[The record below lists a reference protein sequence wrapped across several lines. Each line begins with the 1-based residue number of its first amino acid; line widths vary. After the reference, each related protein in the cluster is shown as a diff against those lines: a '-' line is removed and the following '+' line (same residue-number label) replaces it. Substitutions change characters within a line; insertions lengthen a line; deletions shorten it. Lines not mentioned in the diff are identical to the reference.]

1 MSGKDYN
8 FSANTGYSTS
18 NGREFFIRNI
28 GSQVSTSAKF
38 LEAFSFR
45 ESLGP
50 LTADCRGSPNGFR
63 ESLDPLQ
70 LIVED
75 PPMVLGSPWTPYS

>member
-45 ESLGP
+45 ESL
-50 LTADCRGSPNGFR
+50 
-63 ESLDPLQ
+63 DPLQ
-70 LIVED
+70 LVVEGA
-75 PPMVLGSPWTPYS
+75 PVVLGSPWTPYSWL